1 MIFAEMQKAVKRV
14 WRQVGEWRFDMTT
27 EYLLDKELEHVY
39 AALMPANRLVCEVCA
54 HTGLRVGDVVALKT
68 EQLSRQFWVK
78 EAKTGKRR
86 RVNLTDDLLKRLRR
100 QAGRLWVFP
109 GARDPG
115 KHRTRQAVWADVK
128 RASRAFR
135 LPQNVAPHSLRKVY
149 AIHVLENSKGDISKV
164 KRALNHDDVATTMIY
179 CMALQLYQAKYGGGK

>member
-1 MIFAEMQKAVKRV
+1 
-14 WRQVGEWRFDMTT
+14 MTT

-54 HTGLRVGDVVALKT
+54 HTGLRVGDVVALRT
-68 EQLSRQFWVK
+68 DQLSRQFWVK
-78 EAKTGKRR
+78 EKKTGKRR
-86 RVNLTDDLLKRLRR
+86 RVNLTVDLLNRLKA

-109 GARDPG
+109 GARDQS

-128 RASRAFR
+128 RAARAFR

-149 AIHVLENSKGDISKV
+149 AIHVLEHSKGDISKV
-164 KRALNHDDVATTMIY
+164 QRALNHDDVATTMIY
-179 CMALQLYQAKYGGGK
+179 CMALQLYEAKYCSPSPKKGKRAR

>member
-1 MIFAEMQKAVKRV
+1 
-14 WRQVGEWRFDMTT
+14 MTT

-39 AALMPANRLVCEVCA
+39 AALMPANRLVCEICA

-68 EQLSRQFWVK
+68 DQLSRQFWVR

-86 RVNLTDDLLKRLRR
+86 RVNLTEDLLKRIKA
-100 QAGRLWVFP
+100 QAGRLWAFP
-109 GARDPG
+109 GARDPR

-128 RASRAFR
+128 RAARAFR

-149 AIHVLENSKGDISKV
+149 AIHVLENSKGNVEKV
-164 KRALNHDDVATTMIY
+164 KRALNHDDIATTMIY
-179 CMALQLYQAKYGGGK
+179 CMALQLYQAKYGNTHQKGGSAR